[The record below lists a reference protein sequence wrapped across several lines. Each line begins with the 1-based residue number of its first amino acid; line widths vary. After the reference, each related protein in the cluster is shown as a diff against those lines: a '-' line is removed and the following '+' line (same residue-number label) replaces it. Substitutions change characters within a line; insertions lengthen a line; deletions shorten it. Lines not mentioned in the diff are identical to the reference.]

1 MLGWSAENGNG
12 HGSASPDPRSVLRP
26 ESDTEN
32 PASAQSPDGP
42 WGRVNH
48 TDAGAQNSTL
58 NNGSLHHYR
67 SERAMIGGQSR
78 HGASFKKQSQ
88 ILQKGKANKVN
99 IEDNLALGSSRVAYN
114 SMVDMM
120 LLNNGNLQFD
130 KVKKQMEIKKK
141 IH

>member
-1 MLGWSAENGNG
+1 
-12 HGSASPDPRSVLRP
+12 
-26 ESDTEN
+26 
-32 PASAQSPDGP
+32 
-42 WGRVNH
+42 
-48 TDAGAQNSTL
+48 
-58 NNGSLHHYR
+58 
-67 SERAMIGGQSR
+67 MIGGQSR
-78 HGASFKKQSQ
+78 RGASFKKQSQ